1 MDFKNKLGTVDAH
14 NLNLNFKSDNTDSH
28 NIILNFEHLADGST
42 NLNFGDD
49 VTAVIDTVLDT
60 EVSFEITAVYADSG
74 ANTAVIDTVLDTEFS
89 FEVIAVFKENT
100 DVIGQIDTV
109 LDTSFSFE
117 VEAVFFE
124 NLCII
129 DAVLDTE
136 FQFEAKALFDINHLV
151 GVSLGL
157 GLRYRKAITA
167 LSGTEIPWAKP
178 ILRVSNEAL
187 FYDQGLVI
195 SNQKNIQYEQAG
207 SLNRAVRSI
216 HEQATGLSSDAYVI
230 WEEGDKRFIHQR
242 YLHEE
247 TVKLRHNRETV
258 WQEMIR
264 RRKTFTYSHEVAQV
278 FEHRFSFEWDK
289 GLEIITKSDLP
300 WDKAKAIHYRKHPV
314 LPWPKPEIPKYE
326 GTGDLNFICLC
337 HDVDSHNVV
346 LNFGADDCIPAL
358 PKRNWWYIV
367 NTLTAE
373 RLDTG
378 EKIKVIDGTYSTS
391 RSQWCWTYSI
401 TVAHT
406 EKDKLQPIDDQPVI
420 LKIVINGFEHHILLE
435 DPEETRRFA
444 SVLYTYPGRSVT
456 ALNSSKYGPT
466 RSFIQDNERTS
477 VQLVQAELD
486 RANADTVLDW
496 KLIDELGWIAP
507 IESLSYA
514 ELAPID
520 AIKQVVDAGGGFIYS
535 QKAGNTLTILPR
547 YQKGYWDAM
556 TMDDYDIL
564 LSESLVM
571 QQSIKQNDEYKA
583 DFNAITVVNSRSG
596 ESLRVQQRG
605 TSGDVPL
612 DAVTGPL
619 FNVVSGASYGKSA
632 LVKANI
638 QELHTF
644 SDIPVS
650 QEIGEMLP
658 GKTIAFNGQWWGVI
672 DGVSGSFSHEK
683 VNETITVERISRDE
697 SSI

>member
-1 MDFKNKLGTVDAH
+1 VDFKNKLGTIDAH
-14 NLNLNFKSDNTDSH
+14 NLNLNFKSENTDSH

-49 VTAVIDTVLDT
+49 VSGVIDATLDT
-60 EVSFEITAVYADSG
+60 EFSFEVTAIYADSG
-74 ANTAVIDTVLDTEFS
+74 VNTAVIDTVLDTEFS
-89 FEVIAVFKENT
+89 FEVVAVFKENT
-100 DVIGQIDTV
+100 DVIGQIDTI

-117 VEAVFFE
+117 VEAVFSE
-124 NLCII
+124 NLCTI
-129 DAVLDTE
+129 DTVLDAG
-136 FQFEAKALFDINHLV
+136 FQFEFKALFDINHLV
-151 GVSLGL
+151 GVSYGFDM
-157 GLRYRKAITA
+157 RYQKAIA
-167 LSGTEIPWAKP
+167 CLSTTEIPWAKP

-187 FYDQGLVI
+187 FYEQGLVI
-195 SNQKNIQYEQAG
+195 SNQVDIWHEQAG
-207 SLNRAVRSI
+207 SLTRAVRSL

-247 TVKLRHNRETV
+247 TIKLRHNRETV

-264 RRKTFTYSHEVAQV
+264 RRKTFTYSHEVARV

-289 GLEIITKSDLP
+289 SLEIVTKSDLP

-326 GTGDLNFICLC
+326 GTGDLNFVCLC
-337 HDVDSHNVV
+337 HDVDSHNVI

-378 EKIKVIDGTYSTS
+378 EKIKVMEGTYSTS

-406 EKDKLQPIDDQPVI
+406 EKEKLQPIDGQPVI
-420 LKIVINGFEHHILLE
+420 LKVMINGFEHHILLE

-444 SVLYTYPGRSVT
+444 SVLYTYPGRSIT
-456 ALNSSKYGPT
+456 ALNSAKYGPL

-486 RANADTVLDW
+486 RANSGTNLDW
-496 KLIDELGWIAP
+496 KLIDELGWIVP
-507 IESLSYA
+507 VESLSYA

-547 YQKGYWDAM
+547 YQKGYWDTM
-556 TMDDYDIL
+556 TVDDHDIL

-571 QQSIKQNDEYKA
+571 QQNIKQNDEYKA
-583 DFNAITVVNSRSG
+583 DFNAITVVNSRTG
-596 ESLRVQQRG
+596 ESLKVQQRG

-612 DAVTGPL
+612 ETVKGPL
-619 FNVVSGASYGKSA
+619 FNVVSGASFGKNE

-644 SDIPVS
+644 SDIPIS

-683 VNETITVERISRDE
+683 VNETITVERISRD
-697 SSI
+697 

>member
-1 MDFKNKLGTVDAH
+1 MPNYIPPNKHQVNLDFKDPATGSKNLDFSAGDQNLASLDVVVHTGITAEFNAESYSNDVLDAQINTAFH
-14 NLNLNFKSDNTDSH
+14 AELHAVSGQFSQLDVIIQNGFIAEFK
-28 NIILNFEHLADGST
+28 
-42 NLNFGDD
+42 
-49 VTAVIDTVLDT
+49 AVRIDQYGAIDTVVQTGL
-60 EVSFEITAVYADSG
+60 SAQLG
-74 ANTAVIDTVLDTEFS
+74 
-89 FEVIAVFKENT
+89 
-100 DVIGQIDTV
+100 
-109 LDTSFSFE
+109 
-117 VEAVFFE
+117 
-124 NLCII
+124 
-129 DAVLDTE
+129 
-136 FQFEAKALFDINHLV
+136 ALFDINHLV
-151 GVSLGL
+151 GVSYGFSMK
-157 GLRYRKAITA
+157 YQKAIA
-167 LSGTEIPWAKP
+167 CLSTTEIPWAKP

-187 FYDQGLVI
+187 FYEQGLVI
-195 SNQKNIQYEQAG
+195 SNHANIQYEKGG
-207 SLNRAVRSI
+207 SLTRAIRSL
-216 HEQATGLSSDAYVI
+216 HEQATGLSSDAYI
-230 WEEGDKRFIHQR
+230 HWEEADKRFIHQQ

-247 TVKLRHNRETV
+247 TIKLRHNRETV

-264 RRKTFTYSHEVAQV
+264 RRKTFTYSHEVAHV

-289 GLEIITKSDLP
+289 GIEIVTNSDLP
-300 WDKAKAIHYRKHPV
+300 WDQAKAIHYRKHPV
-314 LPWPKPEIPKYE
+314 QPWPKPIERPKRQPVI
-326 GTGDLNFICLC
+326 LNFCC
-337 HDVDSHNVV
+337 PARNNGRFNVQ
-346 LNFGADDCIPAL
+346 LNFEEDRCAKSYLPIK

-378 EKIKVIDGTYSTS
+378 EKIKVMDGTYSTS

-406 EKDKLQPIDDQPVI
+406 EKDKLQPIDGQQVI
-420 LKIVINGFEHHILLE
+420 LKLVINGFEHRVLLE

-456 ALNSSKYGPT
+456 ALNSDKYAPL

-486 RANADTVLDW
+486 RANAGTILDW
-496 KLIDELGWIAP
+496 RLIDELGWIVSV
-507 IESLSYA
+507 ESLSYA

-547 YQKGYWDAM
+547 YQKGYWDTM
-556 TMDDYDIL
+556 TVDDYDIL

-571 QQSIKQNDEYKA
+571 QQNIKKNDEYIA

-596 ESLRVQQRG
+596 ESLKVQQRG
-605 TSGDVPL
+605 TSGDIPL
-612 DAVTGPL
+612 EAVTGPL
-619 FNVVSGASYGKSA
+619 FNVVSGASYGKNE

-644 SDIPVS
+644 ADIPVS
-650 QEIGEMLP
+650 FDIGEMLP

-672 DGVSGSFSHEK
+672 DSVSGSFSHEK
-683 VNETITVERISRDE
+683 VNETITVERISRE
-697 SSI
+697 

>member
-28 NIILNFEHLADGST
+28 NIILNFEHLADGT
-42 NLNFGDD
+42 PNLNFGDD
-49 VTAVIDTVLDT
+49 VSGVIDTVLNT
-60 EVSFEITAVYADSG
+60 GFSFEVTAVYTDSG
-74 ANTAVIDTVLDTEFS
+74 ANNAVIDTVLDTEFS
-89 FEVIAVFKENT
+89 FEVVVVFNENT

-117 VEAVFFE
+117 IEVVFGE
-124 NLCII
+124 NLCTI
-129 DAVLDTE
+129 DTVLDTE
-136 FQFEAKALFDINHLV
+136 FQFEVIALFDINHLV
-151 GVSLGL
+151 GVSYGFDM
-157 GLRYRKAITA
+157 RYQKAIAA
-167 LSGTEIPWAKP
+167 LSTTEIPWAKP

-187 FYDQGLVI
+187 FYEQGLVI
-195 SNQKNIQYEQAG
+195 SNQVDIWHEQAG
-207 SLNRAVRSI
+207 SLNRAIRSL
-216 HEQATGLSSDAYVI
+216 HEQATGLGSDAYIV
-230 WEEGDKRFIHQR
+230 WEEGDKRFIHQH

-247 TVKLRHNRETV
+247 SIKLRHNRETV

-264 RRKTFTYSHEVAQV
+264 RRKTFTYSHDVAQV

-314 LPWPKPEIPKYE
+314 QPWPKPELPKYE

-367 NTLTAE
+367 NTLIAE

-378 EKIKVIDGTYSTS
+378 EKIKVMDGTYSTS

-406 EKDKLQPIDDQPVI
+406 EKDKLQPIDGHPVI
-420 LKIVINGFEHHILLE
+420 LKLVINGFEHHILLE

-456 ALNSSKYGPT
+456 ALNSDKYSPS

-477 VQLVQAELD
+477 VQLVQAEID
-486 RANADTVLDW
+486 RANSGTSLDW
-496 KLIDELGWIAP
+496 KLIDELGWIVP
-507 IESLSYA
+507 VESLSYA
-514 ELAPID
+514 ELAPMD

-535 QKAGNTLTILPR
+535 QKAGNTLSILPR
-547 YQKGYWDAM
+547 YQKGYWDTM
-556 TMDDYDIL
+556 TVDDYDIL

-571 QQSIKQNDEYKA
+571 QQNIKKNDEYIA

-596 ESLRVQQRG
+596 ESLKVQQRG

-612 DAVTGPL
+612 ETVTGPL
-619 FNVVSGASYGKSA
+619 FNVVSGASYGKNA

-672 DGVSGSFSHEK
+672 DSVSGSFSHEK
-683 VNETITVERISRDE
+683 VNETITVERISRE
-697 SSI
+697 

>member
-1 MDFKNKLGTVDAH
+1 M
-14 NLNLNFKSDNTDSH
+14 NFKPDNTDSH

-49 VTAVIDTVLDT
+49 VTAVIDTALDA
-60 EVSFEITAVYADSG
+60 EFSFEITAVYADSG
-74 ANTAVIDTVLDTEFS
+74 ANTAVIDTVLDTKFS
-89 FEVIAVFKENT
+89 VDVIAVFSENT

-136 FQFEAKALFDINHLV
+136 FQFEVKALFDINHLV
-151 GVSLGL
+151 GVSCGFDM
-157 GLRYRKAITA
+157 RYQKAITA
-167 LSGTEIPWAKP
+167 LSSIEIPWAKP

-195 SNQKNIQYEQAG
+195 SNQENIHYEQAG
-207 SLNRAVRSI
+207 SLTRAIRSL
-216 HEQATGLSSDAYVI
+216 HEQATGLGSDAYIV
-230 WEEGDKRFIHQR
+230 WEEGGKRFIHQR
-242 YLHEE
+242 YLHDE
-247 TVKLRHNRETV
+247 TIKLRHNRETV

-264 RRKTFTYSHEVAQV
+264 RRKTFTYSYEVAQV

-289 GLEIITKSDLP
+289 SLEIVTRSDLP
-300 WDKAKAIHYRKHPV
+300 WDKAKAIHYRKHSV
-314 LPWPKPEIPKYE
+314 QPWPKPETSKYE
-326 GTGDLNFICLC
+326 GTGDLNFIYLC

-358 PKRNWWYIV
+358 PNRNWWYIV

-378 EKIKVIDGTYSTS
+378 EKIKVMDGTYSTS

-406 EKDKLQPIDDQPVI
+406 EKEKLQPINDQPVI
-420 LKIVINGFEHHILLE
+420 LKLIINGFEHHILLE

-456 ALNSSKYGPT
+456 ALNSDKYGPT

-477 VQLVQAELD
+477 VQLVQAEID
-486 RANADTVLDW
+486 RANSGTNLDW
-496 KLIDELGWIAP
+496 KLIDELGWIVP
-507 IESLSYA
+507 VESLSYA

-535 QKAGNTLTILPR
+535 QKVGNTLTILPR

-556 TMDDYDIL
+556 TVDDYDIL

-571 QQSIKQNDEYKA
+571 QQNIKQNDEYIA

-596 ESLRVQQRG
+596 ESLKVQQRG

-612 DAVTGPL
+612 ETVTGPL
-619 FNVVSGASYGKSA
+619 FNVVSGASYGKNE

-650 QEIGEMLP
+650 SEIGEMLP

-683 VNETITVERISRDE
+683 VNETITVERISRE
-697 SSI
+697 

>member
-1 MDFKNKLGTVDAH
+1 VDFKNKLGTVDAH
-14 NLNLNFKSDNTDSH
+14 NLNLNFKPDNTDSH
-28 NIILNFEHLADGST
+28 NIILNFEHLTDGST

-49 VTAVIDTVLDT
+49 VSAVIDTVLDADF
-60 EVSFEITAVYADSG
+60 SFEITAIYADSG
-74 ANTAVIDTVLDTEFS
+74 VNTAVIDTVLDTEFS
-89 FEVIAVFKENT
+89 FDVVAAFKENT

-117 VEAVFFE
+117 IVAEFAE
-124 NLCII
+124 NLCTI
-129 DAVLDTE
+129 DTVLDTA
-136 FQFEAKALFDINHLV
+136 FQFEVKALFDINHLA

-157 GLRYRKAITA
+157 GLQYQRAITA
-167 LSGTEIPWAKP
+167 LSSIEIPWAKP

-187 FYDQGLVI
+187 FYDQGLLI
-195 SNQKNIQYEQAG
+195 SNQADIRYEQAG
-207 SLNRAVRSI
+207 SLTRAIRSL
-216 HEQATGLSSDAYVI
+216 HEQATGLSSDADVI
-230 WEEGDKRFIHQR
+230 WEEANKRFIHQR
-242 YLHEE
+242 YLHDE
-247 TVKLRHNRETV
+247 TIRLRHNRETV

-289 GLEIITKSDLP
+289 SLEIITKSDLP
-300 WDKAKAIHYRKHPV
+300 WDQAKAIHYRKHPV

-326 GTGDLNFICLC
+326 GSTDLNFICLC
-337 HDVDSHNVV
+337 HENDSHNVV

-367 NTLTAE
+367 NELSAE

-378 EKIKVIDGTYSTS
+378 EKIQVMDGTYSTS

-406 EKDKLQPIDDQPVI
+406 EKDKLQPIDGQPLI
-420 LKIVINGFEHHILLE
+420 LKVIINGFEHHILLE

-456 ALNSSKYGPT
+456 ALNSDKYAPS

-486 RANADTVLDW
+486 RAQSNTALDW
-496 KLIDELGWIAP
+496 KLIDDLGWIVP

-520 AIKQVVDAGGGFIYS
+520 AIKQVVDSGGGFIYS

-547 YQKGYWDAM
+547 YQKGYWDSM
-556 TMDDYDIL
+556 MVDDYDIL
-564 LSESLVM
+564 LSESMVM
-571 QQSIKQNDEYKA
+571 QQNIKQNGEYVA
-583 DFNAITVVNSRSG
+583 DFNSITVVNSRSG
-596 ESLRVQQRG
+596 ESLKVQQRG

-612 DAVTGPL
+612 ESVTGPL
-619 FNVVSGASYGKSA
+619 FNVVSGASYGKNA

-672 DGVSGSFSHEK
+672 DSVSGSFSHEK
-683 VNETITVERISRDE
+683 VNETITVERVSRE
-697 SSI
+697 

>member
-1 MDFKNKLGTVDAH
+1 MPNYIPPNRHQV
-14 NLNLNFKSDNTDSH
+14 NLNFKDSVAISTD
-28 NIILNFEHLADGST
+28 
-42 NLNFGDD
+42 LNFGGDGQNLASLD
-49 VTAVIDTVLDT
+49 VVINTRIIVELNAVSDSNDVLDVQINTGFNAEFNAVTGQFAQLDVQLQTSFIAEISAVRIDQYCAVDAVIQTGFNVL
-60 EVSFEITAVYADSG
+60 
-74 ANTAVIDTVLDTEFS
+74 
-89 FEVIAVFKENT
+89 
-100 DVIGQIDTV
+100 
-109 LDTSFSFE
+109 
-117 VEAVFFE
+117 
-124 NLCII
+124 
-129 DAVLDTE
+129 
-136 FQFEAKALFDINHLV
+136 FQALFDINHLV
-151 GVSLGL
+151 GVSYGFDM
-157 GLRYRKAITA
+157 RYQKAIA
-167 LSGTEIPWAKP
+167 CLSTTEIPWAKP
-178 ILRVSNEAL
+178 ILRVSKEAL
-187 FYDQGLVI
+187 FYDLGLVI
-195 SNQKNIQYEQAG
+195 SNQANIQYEQAE
-207 SLNRAVRSI
+207 SLNRAVRSL
-216 HEQATGLSSDAYVI
+216 HEQATGLSSDAYMH
-230 WEEGDKRFIHQR
+230 WDEGIKRFIHQR

-247 TVKLRHNRETV
+247 TIKLRHNRETV

-264 RRKTFTYSHEVAQV
+264 RRKTLNYSHEVAQV

-289 GLEIITKSDLP
+289 GLEIVTKSNLP

-314 LPWPKPEIPKYE
+314 KPWPKPVDKPKRQPVI
-326 GTGDLNFICLC
+326 LNFCC
-337 HDVDSHNVV
+337 PKNQSSRFNVE
-346 LNFGADDCIPAL
+346 LNFEEDKCAKSYLPTR

-378 EKIKVIDGTYSTS
+378 EKIKVMDGTYSTS

-406 EKDKLQPIDDQPVI
+406 EKDKLQPINGQPVI
-420 LKIVINGFEHHILLE
+420 LKVMINGFEHHILLE

-456 ALNSSKYGPT
+456 ALNSDKYGPS

-486 RANADTVLDW
+486 RANSGTVLNW
-496 KLIDELGWIAP
+496 KLIDELGWIVP
-507 IESLSYA
+507 TESLSYA

-520 AIKQVVDAGGGFIYS
+520 AIKQVADAGGGFIYS

-556 TMDDYDIL
+556 TVDDYDIL

-571 QQSIKQNDEYKA
+571 QQNIKQNDEYIA

-596 ESLRVQQRG
+596 ESLKVQQRG
-605 TSGDVPL
+605 TSGDIPL
-612 DAVTGPL
+612 EAVTGPL
-619 FNVVSGASYGKSA
+619 FNVVSGASYGKNE

-644 SDIPVS
+644 ADIPVS
-650 QEIGEMLP
+650 FDIGEMLP

-672 DGVSGSFSHEK
+672 DSVSGSFSHEK
-683 VNETITVERISRDE
+683 VNETITVERISRE
-697 SSI
+697 

>member
-1 MDFKNKLGTVDAH
+1 MSNYIPPNRHQV
-14 NLNLNFKSDNTDSH
+14 NLNFKDRTT
-28 NIILNFEHLADGST
+28 GST
-42 NLNFGDD
+42 NLDFDADD
-49 VTAVIDTVLDT
+49 QNLAALNVILDTGITAELNAESYSNDVLDARINTGFNAEFRAVTGQFAQLDVQLRTGFIAELSAVRIDQYCAVDAVIQTRFHAQL
-60 EVSFEITAVYADSG
+60 
-74 ANTAVIDTVLDTEFS
+74 
-89 FEVIAVFKENT
+89 
-100 DVIGQIDTV
+100 Q
-109 LDTSFSFE
+109 
-117 VEAVFFE
+117 
-124 NLCII
+124 
-129 DAVLDTE
+129 
-136 FQFEAKALFDINHLV
+136 ALFDINHLV
-151 GVSLGL
+151 GVSYGFDM
-157 GLRYRKAITA
+157 RYQKAIAA
-167 LSGTEIPWAKP
+167 LSTTEIPWAKP
-178 ILRVSNEAL
+178 ILRVSNETL

-195 SNQKNIQYEQAG
+195 SSQANIQYEQAG
-207 SLNRAVRSI
+207 SLTRAIRSL

-247 TVKLRHNRETV
+247 TIKLRHNREAV

-289 GLEIITKSDLP
+289 GLEIVTKSDLP
-300 WDKAKAIHYRKHPV
+300 WDKANAIHYRKHPV
-314 LPWPKPEIPKYE
+314 KPWPKPVDKPKRQPVI
-326 GTGDLNFICLC
+326 LNFCC
-337 HDVDSHNVV
+337 PKNQSSRFNVE
-346 LNFGADDCIPAL
+346 LNFEEDKCAKSYFPSK

-378 EKIKVIDGTYSTS
+378 EKIKVMDGTYSTS

-406 EKDKLQPIDDQPVI
+406 EKDKLQPINGQPVI
-420 LKIVINGFEHHILLE
+420 LKVMINGFEHHVLLE

-456 ALNSSKYGPT
+456 ALNSDKYGPS

-477 VQLVQAELD
+477 VQLVQAEID
-486 RANADTVLDW
+486 RAQSNTTLDW
-496 KLIDELGWIAP
+496 KLIDELGWIVP
-507 IESLSYA
+507 IESLSYV

-535 QKAGNTLTILPR
+535 QKAGNTLSILPR

-556 TMDDYDIL
+556 TVDDYDIL
-564 LSESLVM
+564 LPESLVM
-571 QQSIKQNDEYKA
+571 QQNIKQNDEYVA

-596 ESLRVQQRG
+596 ESLKVQQRG

-612 DAVTGPL
+612 ETVTGPL
-619 FNVVSGASYGKSA
+619 FNVVSGASYGKNE
-632 LVKANI
+632 LVRANI

-658 GKTIAFNGQWWGVI
+658 GKSIAFNGQWWGVI
-672 DGVSGSFSHEK
+672 EGVSGNFSHEK
-683 VNETITVERISRDE
+683 VNETITVERISRD
-697 SSI
+697 

>member
-1 MDFKNKLGTVDAH
+1 MDSKNKLGTVDAH
-14 NLNLNFKSDNTDSH
+14 NLNLNFKPENTDSH

-42 NLNFGDD
+42 NLNFGAD
-49 VTAVIDTVLDT
+49 VSADIDTVLETDF
-60 EVSFEITAVYADSG
+60 SFEVTAIYADSG
-74 ANTAVIDTVLDTEFS
+74 VNTTVIDTVLDTEFN
-89 FEVIAVFKENT
+89 FEVVAVFKDNI
-100 DVIGQIDTV
+100 DVVGQIDAV

-117 VEAVFFE
+117 IVAEFAE
-124 NLCII
+124 KLCTI
-129 DAVLDTE
+129 DTVLDTE
-136 FQFEAKALFDINHLV
+136 FQFEVIALFDINHLV

-157 GLRYRKAITA
+157 GLQYQKAIA
-167 LSGTEIPWAKP
+167 SLSTTEIPWAKP

-187 FYDQGLVI
+187 FYEQGLVI

-230 WEEGDKRFIHQR
+230 WEEGDKRFIHQL
-242 YLHEE
+242 YTHQE

-289 GLEIITKSDLP
+289 SLEIVTKSDLP

-314 LPWPKPEIPKYE
+314 QPWPKPELPKYE
-326 GTGDLNFICLC
+326 GSTDLNFICLC

-406 EKDKLQPIDDQPVI
+406 EKGKLQPINGRPVI
-420 LKIVINGFEHHILLE
+420 LKVMINGFEHHILLE

-456 ALNSSKYGPT
+456 ALNSDKYGPT

-486 RANADTVLDW
+486 RANAGTVLDW
-496 KLIDELGWIAP
+496 KLIDELGWIVP
-507 IESLSYA
+507 VESLSYA
-514 ELAPID
+514 ELSPID

-547 YQKGYWDAM
+547 YQKGYWDTM
-556 TMDDYDIL
+556 TVDDYDIL

-571 QQSIKQNDEYKA
+571 QQNIKKNDEYIA

-596 ESLRVQQRG
+596 ESLKVQQRG

-612 DAVTGPL
+612 ESVTGPL
-619 FNVVSGASYGKSA
+619 FNVVSGASYGKNA

-683 VNETITVERISRDE
+683 VNETITVERISRE
-697 SSI
+697 

>member
-14 NLNLNFKSDNTDSH
+14 NLNLNFKPDNTDSH

-49 VTAVIDTVLDT
+49 VSAAINTVLNT
-60 EVSFEITAVYADSG
+60 EFSFEVTAVYADSG

-89 FEVIAVFKENT
+89 FDVAAVFIENT
-100 DVIGQIDTV
+100 DVTGQIDTV
-109 LDTSFSFE
+109 LDTNFSFE
-117 VEAVFFE
+117 IEAVFNE
-124 NLCII
+124 NLCTI
-129 DAVLDTE
+129 DMVLDTE
-136 FQFEAKALFDINHLV
+136 FQFEVKALFDINHLV
-151 GVSLGL
+151 GVSYGFDM
-157 GLRYRKAITA
+157 RYQKAIA
-167 LSGTEIPWAKP
+167 CLSTTEIPWAKP

-195 SNQKNIQYEQAG
+195 SKQVDVWHEQG
-207 SLNRAVRSI
+207 ESLNRAIRSL
-216 HEQATGLSSDAYVI
+216 HEQATGLSSDAYII
-230 WEEGDKRFIHQR
+230 WEEGDKRFIHQH

-247 TVKLRHNRETV
+247 SIKLRHNRETV

-264 RRKTFTYSHEVAQV
+264 RRKTLTYSHEVGQV
-278 FEHRFSFEWDK
+278 FEKRFSFEWDK
-289 GLEIITKSDLP
+289 SLEIITKSDLP

-314 LPWPKPEIPKYE
+314 QPWPKPETPKYE

-337 HDVDSHNVV
+337 HDVDSHDVI

-358 PKRNWWYIV
+358 PNRNWWYIV

-378 EKIKVIDGTYSTS
+378 EKIKVMDGSYSTS

-420 LKIVINGFEHHILLE
+420 LKVMINGFEHHILLE
-435 DPEETRRFA
+435 DPEETRRFT
-444 SVLYTYPGRSVT
+444 SILYTYPGRSIT
-456 ALNSSKYGPT
+456 ALNSDKYGPT

-477 VQLVQAELD
+477 VQLVQAEID
-486 RANADTVLDW
+486 RANSGTNLDW
-496 KLIDELGWIAP
+496 RLIDELGWIVP
-507 IESLSYA
+507 VESLSYA

-556 TMDDYDIL
+556 SVDDYDIL

-571 QQSIKQNDEYKA
+571 QQNIKQNDEYIA
-583 DFNAITVVNSRSG
+583 DFNAITIVNSRSG
-596 ESLRVQQRG
+596 ESLKVQQRG

-612 DAVTGPL
+612 ETVTGPL
-619 FNVVSGASYGKSA
+619 FNVVSGASYGKNE

-658 GKTIAFNGQWWGVI
+658 GKSIAFNGQWWGVI

-683 VNETITVERISRDE
+683 VNETITVERISRE
-697 SSI
+697 

>member
-1 MDFKNKLGTVDAH
+1 MPNYIPPNKHQVNLDFKDPATGSKNLDFSADDQNLASLDVVVHTGITAEFNAESYSNDVLDAQINTAFH
-14 NLNLNFKSDNTDSH
+14 AEFHAVSGQFSQIDIIVQNVFIAEFK
-28 NIILNFEHLADGST
+28 
-42 NLNFGDD
+42 
-49 VTAVIDTVLDT
+49 AVRIDQYGAIDTVVQTGL
-60 EVSFEITAVYADSG
+60 SAQLG
-74 ANTAVIDTVLDTEFS
+74 
-89 FEVIAVFKENT
+89 
-100 DVIGQIDTV
+100 
-109 LDTSFSFE
+109 
-117 VEAVFFE
+117 
-124 NLCII
+124 
-129 DAVLDTE
+129 
-136 FQFEAKALFDINHLV
+136 ALFDINHLV
-151 GVSLGL
+151 GVSYGFNMK
-157 GLRYRKAITA
+157 YQKAIA
-167 LSGTEIPWAKP
+167 CLSTTEIPWAKP
-178 ILRVSNEAL
+178 ILRVSNETL
-187 FYDQGLVI
+187 FYEQGLVI
-195 SNQKNIQYEQAG
+195 SNQKNIRYEQAG
-207 SLNRAVRSI
+207 SLTRAIRSL
-216 HEQATGLSSDAYVI
+216 HEQATGLSSDAYVH
-230 WEEGDKRFIHQR
+230 WEEGAKRFIHQR

-247 TVKLRHNRETV
+247 TIKLCHNRETV

-264 RRKTFTYSHEVAQV
+264 RRKTLTYSHEVAQV
-278 FEHRFSFEWDK
+278 FKHRFSFEWDK
-289 GLEIITKSDLP
+289 GLEIVTKSDLP
-300 WDKAKAIHYRKHPV
+300 WDKANAIHYRKHPV
-314 LPWPKPEIPKYE
+314 KPWPKPIERPKRQPVI
-326 GTGDLNFICLC
+326 LNFCC
-337 HDVDSHNVV
+337 PARNNGRFDVQ
-346 LNFGADDCIPAL
+346 LNFEKDQCSNLPVK

-367 NTLTAE
+367 NVLTAE

-378 EKIKVIDGTYSTS
+378 EKIKVMDGTYSTS

-406 EKDKLQPIDDQPVI
+406 EKDKLQPINGQPVI
-420 LKIVINGFEHHILLE
+420 LKVMINGFEHHVLLE

-456 ALNSSKYGPT
+456 ALNSDKYGPT

-486 RANADTVLDW
+486 RANSGTSLDW
-496 KLIDELGWIAP
+496 KLIDELGWIVP
-507 IESLSYA
+507 TESLSYA

-547 YQKGYWDAM
+547 YQKGYWDVM
-556 TMDDYDIL
+556 MVDDYDIL

-571 QQSIKQNDEYKA
+571 QQNIKKNDEYIA

-596 ESLRVQQRG
+596 ESLKVQQRG
-605 TSGDVPL
+605 TSGDMPL
-612 DAVTGPL
+612 ETVTGPL
-619 FNVVSGASYGKSA
+619 FNVVSGASYGKNE

-650 QEIGEMLP
+650 QEVGEMLP

-697 SSI
+697 SLI

>member
-14 NLNLNFKSDNTDSH
+14 NLNLNFKPDNSDSH

-49 VTAVIDTVLDT
+49 VTAVIDTLLDA
-60 EVSFEITAVYADSG
+60 EFSFEVTAIYADSG
-74 ANTAVIDTVLDTEFS
+74 VNTAVIDTILDTEFS
-89 FEVIAVFKENT
+89 FEVVAVFKDNI
-100 DVIGQIDTV
+100 DVVGQIDTV

-117 VEAVFFE
+117 VEAVFSE
-124 NLCII
+124 NLCTI
-129 DAVLDTE
+129 DMVLDTE
-136 FQFEAKALFDINHLV
+136 VQFEVKALFDINHIV
-151 GVSLGL
+151 GVSYGFDM
-157 GLRYRKAITA
+157 RYQKAITA
-167 LSGTEIPWAKP
+167 LSATEIPWAKP

-187 FYDQGLVI
+187 FYEQGLVI
-195 SNQKNIQYEQAG
+195 SNQVDFWHEQAG
-207 SLNRAVRSI
+207 SLTRAIRSF

-264 RRKTFTYSHEVAQV
+264 RRKTFTYSHEVAQA

-314 LPWPKPEIPKYE
+314 LPWPKPEPQPYQ
-326 GTGDLNFICLC
+326 GSTDLNFICLC
-337 HDVDSHNVV
+337 HENDSHNVV

-358 PKRNWWYIV
+358 PNRNWWYIV

-406 EKDKLQPIDDQPVI
+406 EKDKLQPINDQPVI
-420 LKIVINGFEHHILLE
+420 LKVIINGFEHHILLE

-456 ALNSSKYGPT
+456 ALNSDKYSPS

-486 RANADTVLDW
+486 RANAGTVLDW
-496 KLIDELGWIAP
+496 KLIDELGWIVP
-507 IESLSYA
+507 TESLSYA

-547 YQKGYWDAM
+547 YQKGYWDTM
-556 TMDDYDIL
+556 TVDDYDIL

-571 QQSIKQNDEYKA
+571 QQNIKKNDEYIA

-596 ESLRVQQRG
+596 ESLKVQQRG

-612 DAVTGPL
+612 ESVTGPL
-619 FNVVSGASYGKSA
+619 FNVVSGASYGKNA

-672 DGVSGSFSHEK
+672 DSVSGSFSHEK
-683 VNETITVERISRDE
+683 VNETITVERISRE
-697 SSI
+697 

>member
-14 NLNLNFKSDNTDSH
+14 NLNLNFKPENSDSH
-28 NIILNFEHLADGST
+28 NIVLNFEHLADGST

-49 VTAVIDTVLDT
+49 VSSVIDTTLDT
-60 EVSFEITAVYADSG
+60 EFSFEIAAVYAESG
-74 ANTAVIDTVLDTEFS
+74 ANTAVIDTVLDTEFG
-89 FEVIAVFKENT
+89 FEVVAVFKDNIN
-100 DVIGQIDTV
+100 VVGQIDTV

-117 VEAVFFE
+117 IKAVFNE

-129 DAVLDTE
+129 DTVLDTE
-136 FQFEAKALFDINHLV
+136 FQFEVKALFDINHLP

-167 LSGTEIPWAKP
+167 LSSIEIPWAKP
-178 ILRVSNEAL
+178 VLRVLNEAL

-195 SNQKNIQYEQAG
+195 STQTNIQYEQAG
-207 SLNRAVRSI
+207 SLTRAIRSL
-216 HEQATGLSSDAYVI
+216 HEQATGLSSDAYVT
-230 WEEGDKRFIHQR
+230 WEEGDKRFIHQP
-242 YLHEE
+242 YVHQE
-247 TVKLRHNRETV
+247 TIKLRHNRETV

-289 GLEIITKSDLP
+289 SLEIVTKSDLP
-300 WDKAKAIHYRKHPV
+300 WDQAKAIHYRKHPV
-314 LPWPKPEIPKYE
+314 QPWPKPEIPKYE
-326 GTGDLNFICLC
+326 GTGDLNFVCLC
-337 HDVDSHNVV
+337 HDVDSHNIV

-378 EKIKVIDGTYSTS
+378 EKIKVMEGTYSTS

-406 EKDKLQPIDDQPVI
+406 EKDKLQPIDGQPVI
-420 LKIVINGFEHHILLE
+420 LKVTISGFEHHILLE

-456 ALNSSKYGPT
+456 ALNSDKYGPS
-466 RSFIQDNERTS
+466 RSLIQDNERTS
-477 VQLVQAELD
+477 VQLVQAEID
-486 RANADTVLDW
+486 RANSGTNLDW
-496 KLIDELGWIAP
+496 RLIDELGWIVP
-507 IESLSYA
+507 TESLSYA

-556 TMDDYDIL
+556 TVDDYDIL

-571 QQSIKQNDEYKA
+571 QQNIKQNDEYIA
-583 DFNAITVVNSRSG
+583 DFNAITIVNSRSG
-596 ESLRVQQRG
+596 ESLKVQQRG

-612 DAVTGPL
+612 ETVTGPL
-619 FNVVSGASYGKSA
+619 FNVLSGASYGKNE

-650 QEIGEMLP
+650 QETGEMLP

-683 VNETITVERISRDE
+683 VTETITVERISRD
-697 SSI
+697 

>member
-14 NLNLNFKSDNTDSH
+14 NLNLNFKPDNTDSH
-28 NIILNFEHLADGST
+28 HIILNFEHPADGTT

-49 VTAVIDTVLDT
+49 VTAVIDTVLDA
-60 EVSFEITAVYADSG
+60 EFSFEVTAVYADSS
-74 ANTAVIDTVLDTEFS
+74 ANTAVIDTVLDTRFS
-89 FEVIAVFKENT
+89 FKVIAVFKENT

-109 LDTSFSFE
+109 LNTSFSFE
-117 VEAVFFE
+117 IETLFVE
-124 NLCII
+124 NLCTI
-129 DAVLDTE
+129 DTVLDTE
-136 FQFEAKALFDINHLV
+136 FQFEVKALFDINHLV
-151 GVSLGL
+151 GVSYGFDM
-157 GLRYRKAITA
+157 RYQKAIA
-167 LSGTEIPWAKP
+167 CLSTTEIPWAKP
-178 ILRVSNEAL
+178 ILRVSKEAL
-187 FYDQGLVI
+187 FYDLGLVI
-195 SNQKNIQYEQAG
+195 SNQANIQYEQAG
-207 SLNRAVRSI
+207 SLTRAIRSL
-216 HEQATGLSSDAYVI
+216 HEQATGLSSDAHVH
-230 WEEGDKRFIHQR
+230 WEDGIKRFIHQR

-247 TVKLRHNRETV
+247 TIKLRHNRETV

-289 GLEIITKSDLP
+289 GLEIVTKSDLP
-300 WDKAKAIHYRKHPV
+300 WDKANAIHYRKHPV
-314 LPWPKPEIPKYE
+314 KPWPKPIERPKRQPVI
-326 GTGDLNFICLC
+326 LNFCCLARNNGRF
-337 HDVDSHNVV
+337 DVQ
-346 LNFGADDCIPAL
+346 LNFEKDQCSNLPVK

-367 NTLTAE
+367 NVLTAE

-378 EKIKVIDGTYSTS
+378 EKIKVMDGTYSTS

-406 EKDKLQPIDDQPVI
+406 EKDKLQPIDGQPVI
-420 LKIVINGFEHHILLE
+420 LKVMINGFEHHILLE
-435 DPEETRRFA
+435 DPEETRRFS

-456 ALNSSKYGPT
+456 ALNSDKYGPT

-486 RANADTVLDW
+486 RANAGTILDW
-496 KLIDELGWIAP
+496 KLIDELGWIVP
-507 IESLSYA
+507 VESLSYA
-514 ELAPID
+514 ELAPIN
-520 AIKQVVDAGGGFIYS
+520 AIKQVIDAGGGFIYS

-547 YQKGYWDAM
+547 YQKGYWDTM
-556 TMDDYDIL
+556 TVDDYDIL

-571 QQSIKQNDEYKA
+571 QQNIKQNDEYIA

-596 ESLRVQQRG
+596 ESLKVQQRG
-605 TSGDVPL
+605 TSGDIPL
-612 DAVTGPL
+612 EAVTGPL
-619 FNVVSGASYGKSA
+619 FNVVSGASYGKNA

-672 DGVSGSFSHEK
+672 DSVSGSFSHEK
-683 VNETITVERISRDE
+683 VNETITVERISRE
-697 SSI
+697 

>member
-1 MDFKNKLGTVDAH
+1 MSNYIPP
-14 NLNLNFKSDNTDSH
+14 DSH
-28 NIILNFEHLADGST
+28 QVNLSFKDLVTGST
-42 NLNFGDD
+42 DLNFGSDGQNLASLD
-49 VTAVIDTVLDT
+49 VVVNTRIIAELNAVSYSNDVLDAQINT
-60 EVSFEITAVYADSG
+60 GFHAEFNAVTGQLAQ
-74 ANTAVIDTVLDTEFS
+74 LD
-89 FEVIAVFKENT
+89 V
-100 DVIGQIDTV
+100 Q
-109 LDTSFSFE
+109 LQTSFIAE
-117 VEAVFFE
+117 LAAVRIDQY
-124 NLCII
+124 CAV
-129 DAVLDTE
+129 DAVVQTG
-136 FQFEAKALFDINHLV
+136 FNAQFEALFDINHQV
-151 GVSLGL
+151 GVSYGFNM
-157 GLRYRKAITA
+157 RYQKAIA
-167 LSGTEIPWAKP
+167 CLSTTEIPWAKP
-178 ILRVSNEAL
+178 VLRVSNEAL
-187 FYDQGLVI
+187 FYEQGLVI
-195 SNQKNIQYEQAG
+195 SNQADIQYEQAE
-207 SLNRAVRSI
+207 SLTRAIKSL
-216 HEQATGLSSDAYVI
+216 HEQATGLSSDVYVI
-230 WEEGDKRFIHQR
+230 WEKGDKRFIHQR
-242 YLHEE
+242 YLHQE
-247 TVKLRHNRETV
+247 TIKLRHNREMV
-258 WQEMIR
+258 WEEMIR

-289 GLEIITKSDLP
+289 SLEIVTKSDLP

-314 LPWPKPEIPKYE
+314 LPWPKPEPQPYQG
-326 GTGDLNFICLC
+326 GTDLNFICLC
-337 HDVDSHNVV
+337 HDVDSHDVV

-358 PKRNWWYIV
+358 PNRNWWYIV

-378 EKIKVIDGTYSTS
+378 EKIKVMDGTYSTS

-406 EKDKLQPIDDQPVI
+406 EKDKLQPINGQPVV
-420 LKIVINGFEHHILLE
+420 LKVTINGFEHHILLE

-444 SVLYTYPGRSVT
+444 SVLYIYPGRSVT
-456 ALNSSKYGPT
+456 ALNSDKYGPT

-477 VQLVQAELD
+477 VQLVQAEID
-486 RANADTVLDW
+486 RANSSTHLDW
-496 KLIDELGWIAP
+496 KLIDELGWIVP
-507 IESLSYA
+507 VESLSYA

-520 AIKQVVDAGGGFIYS
+520 AIKQVVDAGGGFVYS

-547 YQKGYWDAM
+547 YQKGYWDTM
-556 TMDDYDIL
+556 TVDDHDIL

-571 QQSIKQNDEYKA
+571 QQNIKQNDEYIA

-596 ESLRVQQRG
+596 ESLKVQQRG

-612 DAVTGPL
+612 ETVTGPL
-619 FNVVSGASYGKSA
+619 FNVVSGASYGKNE

-672 DGVSGSFSHEK
+672 DSVSGSFSHEK

>member
-14 NLNLNFKSDNTDSH
+14 NLNLNFKPDNTDSH

-49 VTAVIDTVLDT
+49 VAAVVDTVLDA
-60 EVSFEITAVYADSG
+60 EFSFEVTAVYADSG

-89 FEVIAVFKENT
+89 FEVVAVFKENT
-100 DVIGQIDTV
+100 DVFGQIDTV

-117 VEAVFFE
+117 VEAVFSE
-124 NLCII
+124 ILCTI
-129 DAVLDTE
+129 DTVLDTE
-136 FQFEAKALFDINHLV
+136 FQFEVKAIFDINHLV
-151 GVSLGL
+151 GVSYGFDM
-157 GLRYRKAITA
+157 RYQKAIAA
-167 LSGTEIPWAKP
+167 LSTIEVPWAKP

-195 SNQKNIQYEQAG
+195 SNQENIQYEQAG
-207 SLNRAVRSI
+207 SLTRAIRSL
-216 HEQATGLSSDAYVI
+216 HEQATGLSLDAYVI
-230 WEEGDKRFIHQR
+230 WEEGGKRFIHQR

-247 TVKLRHNRETV
+247 TIKLRHNRETV

-289 GLEIITKSDLP
+289 SLEIVTKSDLP

-314 LPWPKPEIPKYE
+314 QPWPKPELPKYE

-337 HDVDSHNVV
+337 HNVDSQNVV

-358 PKRNWWYIV
+358 PKSNWWYIV

-378 EKIKVIDGTYSTS
+378 EKIKVMDGTYSTS

-406 EKDKLQPIDDQPVI
+406 EKDKLQPINGQPVI
-420 LKIVINGFEHHILLE
+420 LKVTINGFEHHVLLE

-444 SVLYTYPGRSVT
+444 SVLYTYPGRSIT
-456 ALNSSKYGPT
+456 ALNSDKYGPT

-486 RANADTVLDW
+486 RTNSGTNLDW
-496 KLIDELGWIAP
+496 KLIDELGWIVP

-535 QKAGNTLTILPR
+535 QKVGNTLTVLPR

-556 TMDDYDIL
+556 TVADYDIL

-571 QQSIKQNDEYKA
+571 QQNIKQNDEYTA

-596 ESLRVQQRG
+596 ESLKVQQRG

-612 DAVTGPL
+612 ETVTGPL
-619 FNVVSGASYGKSA
+619 FNVVSGASYGKNE
-632 LVKANI
+632 LVKANV
-638 QELHTF
+638 QEVHTF

-658 GKTIAFNGQWWGVI
+658 GKSIAFNGQWWGVI
-672 DGVSGSFSHEK
+672 DSVSGSFSHSK
-683 VNETITVERISRDE
+683 VNETITVERISRD
-697 SSI
+697 

>member
-14 NLNLNFKSDNTDSH
+14 NLNLNFKPDNTDSH

-49 VTAVIDTVLDT
+49 VSAAINTVLNTEFSFEVTAVSA
-60 EVSFEITAVYADSG
+60 ESG

-89 FEVIAVFKENT
+89 FDVAALFSENT

-117 VEAVFFE
+117 VEAVFSE
-124 NLCII
+124 NLCTI
-129 DAVLDTE
+129 DTILDTE
-136 FQFEAKALFDINHLV
+136 FQFEVKALFDINHLV
-151 GVSLGL
+151 GVSYGFDM
-157 GLRYRKAITA
+157 RYQKAIA
-167 LSGTEIPWAKP
+167 CLSTTEILWAKP

-195 SNQKNIQYEQAG
+195 SKQVDVWHEQAG
-207 SLNRAVRSI
+207 SLNRAIRSL
-216 HEQATGLSSDAYVI
+216 HEQTTGLSSNAYI
-230 WEEGDKRFIHQR
+230 NWEEGDKRFIHKH

-247 TVKLRHNRETV
+247 SIKLRHNRKTI

-264 RRKTFTYSHEVAQV
+264 RRKTLTYSHEVGQV
-278 FEHRFSFEWDK
+278 FEKRFSFEWDK
-289 GLEIITKSDLP
+289 SLEIVTKSNLP

-314 LPWPKPEIPKYE
+314 LPWPKPEIPEYE

-378 EKIKVIDGTYSTS
+378 EKIKVMDGTYSTS

-406 EKDKLQPIDDQPVI
+406 EKEKLQPINNQPVI
-420 LKIVINGFEHHILLE
+420 LKIMINGFEHHILLE

-456 ALNSSKYGPT
+456 ALNSDKYAPS

-486 RANADTVLDW
+486 RAQSNTILDW
-496 KLIDELGWIAP
+496 KLIDELGWIVP
-507 IESLSYA
+507 VESLSYA

-520 AIKQVVDAGGGFIYS
+520 AIKQVVEAGGGFIYS
-535 QKAGNTLTILPR
+535 QKAGNTLSILPR
-547 YQKGYWDAM
+547 YRKGYWDAM
-556 TMDDYDIL
+556 TINDYDIL
-564 LSESLVM
+564 LSESMVM
-571 QQSIKQNDEYKA
+571 QQNIKQNDEYVT
-583 DFNAITVVNSRSG
+583 DFNAITVVNSRNG
-596 ESLRVQQRG
+596 ESLKVQQRG

-612 DAVTGPL
+612 ESAAGPL
-619 FNVVSGASYGKSA
+619 FNVVSGASYGKNE

-650 QEIGEMLP
+650 FDIGEMLP
-658 GKTIAFNGQWWGVI
+658 GKTIAFNGEWWGVI

-683 VNETITVERISRDE
+683 VNETITVERISRD
-697 SSI
+697 

>member
-1 MDFKNKLGTVDAH
+1 MSNYIPPDGHQV
-14 NLNLNFKSDNTDSH
+14 NLNFKDHVT
-28 NIILNFEHLADGST
+28 GST
-42 NLNFGDD
+42 DLNFGSDGQNLAFLDTVFSTALVAEIKAVSYSND
-49 VTAVIDTVLDT
+49 VLDARINTGFNAEFSAATGQLAQLDVQLQTRFITELSAVRIDQYCAVDAVIQTGLN
-60 EVSFEITAVYADSG
+60 A
-74 ANTAVIDTVLDTEFS
+74 
-89 FEVIAVFKENT
+89 
-100 DVIGQIDTV
+100 Q
-109 LDTSFSFE
+109 
-117 VEAVFFE
+117 
-124 NLCII
+124 
-129 DAVLDTE
+129 
-136 FQFEAKALFDINHLV
+136 FQALFDINHLV
-151 GVSLGL
+151 GVSYGFDM
-157 GLRYRKAITA
+157 RYQKAIAA
-167 LSGTEIPWAKP
+167 LSTTEIPWAKP

-195 SNQKNIQYEQAG
+195 SNQANIQYEQAG
-207 SLNRAVRSI
+207 SLIQAVRSL
-216 HEQATGLSSDAYVI
+216 HEQATGLSSDAYIV

-247 TVKLRHNRETV
+247 TIKLRHNREMI

-264 RRKTFTYSHEVAQV
+264 KRKTLTCSHEVAQV
-278 FEHRFSFEWDK
+278 FEHCFSFEWDK
-289 GLEIITKSDLP
+289 GLEIVTRSDLP
-300 WDKAKAIHYRKHPV
+300 WDQAKAIHYRKHPV
-314 LPWPKPEIPKYE
+314 LPWPKPAIPKYE
-326 GTGDLNFICLC
+326 GSTDLNFICLC
-337 HDVDSHNVV
+337 HDVDSHDVV

-367 NTLTAE
+367 NTLIAE

-378 EKIKVIDGTYSTS
+378 EKIKVMDGTYSTS

-406 EKDKLQPIDDQPVI
+406 EKDKLQPIDGQPVV
-420 LKIVINGFEHHILLE
+420 LKVMINGFEHHILLE
-435 DPEETRRFA
+435 DPEESRRFA
-444 SVLYTYPGRSVT
+444 SVLYTYPGRSIT
-456 ALNSSKYGPT
+456 ALNSDKYAAS

-486 RANADTVLDW
+486 RANSGTNLDW
-496 KLIDELGWIAP
+496 KLIDELGWIVAV
-507 IESLSYA
+507 ESLSYA

-520 AIKQVVDAGGGFIYS
+520 AIKQVVDAAGGFIYS

-547 YQKGYWDAM
+547 YQKGYWDTM
-556 TMDDYDIL
+556 TVEDYDIL

-571 QQSIKQNDEYKA
+571 QQNIKQNDEYTA

-596 ESLRVQQRG
+596 ESLKVQQRG

-612 DAVTGPL
+612 ETVTGPL
-619 FNVVSGASYGKSA
+619 FNVVSGASFGKNE

-683 VNETITVERISRDE
+683 VNETISVERISRD
-697 SSI
+697 

>member
-14 NLNLNFKSDNTDSH
+14 NLNLNFKPDNTDSH
-28 NIILNFEHLADGST
+28 NIILNFEHLADGTT

-60 EVSFEITAVYADSG
+60 KFSFEVTAVYADSG
-74 ANTAVIDTVLDTEFS
+74 SNTAVIDTVLDTEFS
-89 FEVIAVFKENT
+89 FEVVAAFSENT
-100 DVIGQIDTV
+100 DVVGQIDTV

-117 VEAVFFE
+117 IVAEFTE
-124 NLCII
+124 NLCTI
-129 DAVLDTE
+129 DTALDIE
-136 FQFEAKALFDINHLV
+136 FQFEIKALFDINHLV
-151 GVSLGL
+151 GVSYGFDMP
-157 GLRYRKAITA
+157 YQKAIA
-167 LSGTEIPWAKP
+167 CLSATEIPWAKP

-207 SLNRAVRSI
+207 SLNRAVKSI
-216 HEQATGLSSDAYVI
+216 HEQATGLSSDAYLI

-242 YLHEE
+242 YVHEE
-247 TVKLRHNRETV
+247 TIKLRHNRETV

-264 RRKTFTYSHEVAQV
+264 RRKTFIYSQEVAHV
-278 FEHRFSFEWDK
+278 LEHRFSFEWDK
-289 GLEIITKSDLP
+289 SLEIVTKSDLP

-346 LNFGADDCIPAL
+346 LNFGADDCVPAL
-358 PKRNWWYIV
+358 PNRNWWYIV
-367 NTLTAE
+367 NTLIAE

-378 EKIKVIDGTYSTS
+378 EKIKVMDGTYSTS

-406 EKDKLQPIDDQPVI
+406 EKDKLQPVNGQPVI
-420 LKIVINGFEHHILLE
+420 LKVMINGFEHHILLE

-456 ALNSSKYGPT
+456 ALNSDKYASL

-486 RANADTVLDW
+486 RANAGTILDW
-496 KLIDELGWIAP
+496 RLIDELGWIVSV
-507 IESLSYA
+507 ESLSYA

-547 YQKGYWDAM
+547 YQKGCWDTM
-556 TMDDYDIL
+556 TVDDYDIL

-571 QQSIKQNDEYKA
+571 QQNIKQNDEYIA

-596 ESLRVQQRG
+596 ESLKVQQRG

-612 DAVTGPL
+612 EAVTGPL
-619 FNVVSGASYGKSA
+619 FNVVSGASYGKNE

-644 SDIPVS
+644 ADIPVS
-650 QEIGEMLP
+650 FDIGEMLP

-672 DGVSGSFSHEK
+672 DEVSGSFSHEK
-683 VNETITVERISRDE
+683 VTETITVERISRD
-697 SSI
+697 

>member
-1 MDFKNKLGTVDAH
+1 MPNYIPPNRHQVNLDFKDPVT
-14 NLNLNFKSDNTDSH
+14 
-28 NIILNFEHLADGST
+28 GST
-42 NLNFGDD
+42 NLNFGADD
-49 VTAVIDTVLDT
+49 QNLASIDAVINTRFIAEITAESYVFNGLDAQVSTGFIAEISAVTGQFSQFDAVIQTGFIAEFKAVRIDQYGAIDTVVQTGL
-60 EVSFEITAVYADSG
+60 SAQLG
-74 ANTAVIDTVLDTEFS
+74 
-89 FEVIAVFKENT
+89 
-100 DVIGQIDTV
+100 
-109 LDTSFSFE
+109 
-117 VEAVFFE
+117 
-124 NLCII
+124 
-129 DAVLDTE
+129 
-136 FQFEAKALFDINHLV
+136 ALFDINHLV
-151 GVSLGL
+151 GVSYGFSMQ
-157 GLRYRKAITA
+157 YQKAIA
-167 LSGTEIPWAKP
+167 CLSTTEIPWAKP

-187 FYDQGLVI
+187 FYDHGLVI
-195 SNQKNIQYEQAG
+195 SNQKNIQFEQAG
-207 SLNRAVRSI
+207 SLNRAIRSL
-216 HEQATGLSSDAYVI
+216 HEQTTGLSSDAYVI

-247 TVKLRHNRETV
+247 TIKLRHNREMV

-289 GLEIITKSDLP
+289 GLEIVTKSDLP
-300 WDKAKAIHYRKHPV
+300 WDKANAIHYRKHPV
-314 LPWPKPEIPKYE
+314 KPWPKPIERPKRQPVI
-326 GTGDLNFICLC
+326 LNFCC
-337 HDVDSHNVV
+337 PARNNGRFDVQ
-346 LNFGADDCIPAL
+346 LNFEKDQCSNLPVK

-378 EKIKVIDGTYSTS
+378 EKIKVMDGTYSTS

-420 LKIVINGFEHHILLE
+420 LKVMINGFEHHILLE

-456 ALNSSKYGPT
+456 SLNSDKYGPT

-486 RANADTVLDW
+486 RANSGTSLDW
-496 KLIDELGWIAP
+496 KLIDELGWIVP

-547 YQKGYWDAM
+547 YQKGYWDTM
-556 TMDDYDIL
+556 TVGDYDIL

-571 QQSIKQNDEYKA
+571 QQSIKQNDEYIA
-583 DFNAITVVNSRSG
+583 DFNAITVVNSRTG
-596 ESLRVQQRG
+596 ESLKVQQRG

-612 DAVTGPL
+612 ESVTGPL
-619 FNVVSGASYGKSA
+619 FNVVSGASYGKNA

-658 GKTIAFNGQWWGVI
+658 GKSIAFNGQWWGVI

-683 VNETITVERISRDE
+683 VNETITVERISRD
-697 SSI
+697 

>member
-14 NLNLNFKSDNTDSH
+14 NLNLNFKPDNTDSH
-28 NIILNFEHLADGST
+28 NIILNFEYLADGST
-42 NLNFGDD
+42 NLNFGED
-49 VTAVIDTVLDT
+49 VSAVIDTVLDT
-60 EVSFEITAVYADSG
+60 EFSLEVTAVYADSG
-74 ANTAVIDTVLDTEFS
+74 ANTAVIDTVIDIEFS
-89 FEVIAVFKENT
+89 FDVVAVFKENT
-100 DVIGQIDTV
+100 DVIGHIDTV

-117 VEAVFFE
+117 IEAVFSE
-124 NLCII
+124 NLCTI
-129 DAVLDTE
+129 DTALDTG
-136 FQFEAKALFDINHLV
+136 FSFEVKALFDINHLV
-151 GVSLGL
+151 GVSYGFDM
-157 GLRYRKAITA
+157 RYKKAIAA
-167 LSGTEIPWAKP
+167 LSTTEIPWAKP
-178 ILRVSNEAL
+178 IVRVSNEAL

-242 YLHEE
+242 YVHEE

-278 FEHRFSFEWDK
+278 FEKRFSFEWDK
-289 GLEIITKSDLP
+289 GLEIVTKSDLP

-314 LPWPKPEIPKYE
+314 LPWPEPELPQYE
-326 GTGDLNFICLC
+326 GSTDLNFICLC
-337 HDVDSHNVV
+337 DTDSHNVV

-358 PKRNWWYIV
+358 PNRNWWYIV

-378 EKIKVIDGTYSTS
+378 ERIKVMDGSYSTS

-406 EKDKLQPIDDQPVI
+406 EKDKLQPIDGQPVI
-420 LKIVINGFEHHILLE
+420 LKVMINGFEHHILLE
-435 DPEETRRFA
+435 YPEETRRFA

-456 ALNSSKYGPT
+456 ALNSDKYGPT

-477 VQLVQAELD
+477 VQLVQAEID
-486 RANADTVLDW
+486 RANSGTNLDW
-496 KLIDELGWIAP
+496 RLIDELGWIVP

-547 YQKGYWDAM
+547 YQKGYWDSL
-556 TMDDYDIL
+556 TVDDYDIIL
-564 LSESLVM
+564 PESVVM
-571 QQSIKQNDEYKA
+571 QQTIKQNDEYIA

-596 ESLRVQQRG
+596 ESLKVLQRG

-612 DAVTGPL
+612 ETVIGPL
-619 FNVVSGASYGKSA
+619 FNVVSGASYGKSE
-632 LVKANI
+632 LIKANI

-644 SDIPVS
+644 ADIPVS

-683 VNETITVERISRDE
+683 VNETITVERISRE
-697 SSI
+697 

>member
-1 MDFKNKLGTVDAH
+1 MSNYIPP
-14 NLNLNFKSDNTDSH
+14 DSH
-28 NIILNFEHLADGST
+28 QVNLSFKDLVTGST
-42 NLNFGDD
+42 DLNFGSDGQNLASLD
-49 VTAVIDTVLDT
+49 VVVNTRIIAELNAVSYSNDVLDAQINT
-60 EVSFEITAVYADSG
+60 GFHAEFNAVTGQLAQ
-74 ANTAVIDTVLDTEFS
+74 LD
-89 FEVIAVFKENT
+89 V
-100 DVIGQIDTV
+100 Q
-109 LDTSFSFE
+109 LQTSFIAE
-117 VEAVFFE
+117 LAAVR
-124 NLCII
+124 I
-129 DAVLDTE
+129 DQYCAVDAFIHTGFNAQ
-136 FQFEAKALFDINHLV
+136 FQALFDINHLV
-151 GVSLGL
+151 GVSYGFNM
-157 GLRYRKAITA
+157 RYQKAIAA
-167 LSGTEIPWAKP
+167 LSTTEIPWARP
-178 ILRVSNEAL
+178 VLRVSNEAL
-187 FYDQGLVI
+187 FYEQGLLI
-195 SNQKNIQYEQAG
+195 SNQADIQYEQAG
-207 SLNRAVRSI
+207 SLTRVIGSI
-216 HEQATGLSSDAYVI
+216 HEQTTSLSSDAYLI

-247 TVKLRHNRETV
+247 TIKLRHNRETV

-278 FEHRFSFEWDK
+278 FEHHFSFEWDK
-289 GLEIITKSDLP
+289 GLEIVTKSDLP
-300 WDKAKAIHYRKHPV
+300 WDQAKAIHYRKHPV
-314 LPWPKPEIPKYE
+314 LPWPKPEPQPYQ
-326 GTGDLNFICLC
+326 GSTDLNFICLC

-378 EKIKVIDGTYSTS
+378 EKIKVMDGTYSTS
-391 RSQWCWTYSI
+391 RSQWCWIYSI

-406 EKDKLQPIDDQPVI
+406 EKEKLQPINDQPVI
-420 LKIVINGFEHHILLE
+420 LKVMINQFEHHVLLE

-456 ALNSSKYGPT
+456 ALNSDKYGPT

-477 VQLVQAELD
+477 VQLIQAELD
-486 RANADTVLDW
+486 RANSGTSLDW
-496 KLIDELGWIAP
+496 KLIDELGWIVP
-507 IESLSYA
+507 TESLSYA

-547 YQKGYWDAM
+547 YQKGYWDAL
-556 TMDDYDIL
+556 TVDDYDIL

-571 QQSIKQNDEYKA
+571 QQNIKQNDEYIA

-596 ESLRVQQRG
+596 ESLKVQQRG

-612 DAVTGPL
+612 ETVTGPL
-619 FNVVSGASYGKSA
+619 FNVVSGASYGKNE

-683 VNETITVERISRDE
+683 VNETITVERISRDQ
-697 SSI
+697 SFI

>member
-14 NLNLNFKSDNTDSH
+14 NLNLNFKPDNTDSH

-49 VTAVIDTVLDT
+49 VSAVIDTVLDA
-60 EVSFEITAVYADSG
+60 EFSFEVTAVYADSG
-74 ANTAVIDTVLDTEFS
+74 ANTAVIDTVLDTEFG
-89 FEVIAVFKENT
+89 FEVVAVFEENT

-109 LDTSFSFE
+109 LDTSFGFE
-117 VEAVFFE
+117 IVAEFAE
-124 NLCII
+124 NLCTIDTVLDTAFKFEI
-129 DAVLDTE
+129 DAV
-136 FQFEAKALFDINHLV
+136 FDINHIV
-151 GVSLGL
+151 GVSYALDAG
-157 GLRYRKAITA
+157 YQKAISV
-167 LSGTEIPWAKP
+167 LSVAAIPWAKP

-195 SNQKNIQYEQAG
+195 SNQTQLGFDKAG
-207 SLNRAVRSI
+207 SLNRAVRI
-216 HEQATGLSSDAYVI
+216 LHEQATGLSIDLILV
-230 WEEGDKRFIHQR
+230 WEEGDKRFIHQH

-247 TVKLRHNRETV
+247 TIKLRHNRETV

-264 RRKTFTYSHEVAQV
+264 RRKTLTYSHEVAQV

-289 GLEIITKSDLP
+289 SLEIVTKSNLP

-314 LPWPKPEIPKYE
+314 LPWPKPEPEPYQ
-326 GTGDLNFICLC
+326 GSTDLNFICLC
-337 HDVDSHNVV
+337 HDVDSHDVV

-367 NTLTAE
+367 NVLTAE

-406 EKDKLQPIDDQPVI
+406 EKEKLQPVNGQPVI
-420 LKIVINGFEHHILLE
+420 LKIMINGFEHHILLE

-456 ALNSSKYGPT
+456 ALNSDKYGPT

-477 VQLVQAELD
+477 VQLVQAEID
-486 RANADTVLDW
+486 RANSGTALDW
-496 KLIDELGWIAP
+496 KLIDELGWIVP

-535 QKAGNTLTILPR
+535 EKAGNTLTILPR
-547 YQKGYWDAM
+547 YQKGYWDMM
-556 TMDDYDIL
+556 TVDDYDIL

-571 QQSIKQNDEYKA
+571 QQNIKQNDEYIA
-583 DFNAITVVNSRSG
+583 DFNSITVVNSRSG
-596 ESLRVQQRG
+596 ESLKVQQRG

-612 DAVTGPL
+612 ETVTGPL
-619 FNVVSGASYGKSA
+619 FNVVSSASYGKNE

-650 QEIGEMLP
+650 REIGEMLP
-658 GKTIAFNGQWWGVI
+658 GKSIAFNGQWWGVI
-672 DGVSGSFSHEK
+672 DGVSGSFSHNK
-683 VNETITVERISRDE
+683 VNETITVERISRE
-697 SSI
+697 

>member
-1 MDFKNKLGTVDAH
+1 MSNYTPPDGH
-14 NLNLNFKSDNTDSH
+14 QINLNFKDPVTGSTD
-28 NIILNFEHLADGST
+28 LNFDSDGQNLASLDVVVNTRIIAKLNAVSDSNDVLDAQINIGFNAAFNAVTGQFAQLDIQLQTGFIAELST
-42 NLNFGDD
+42 VRIDQYCVVD
-49 VTAVIDTVLDT
+49 AVIQTGFNAQLET
-60 EVSFEITAVYADSG
+60 
-74 ANTAVIDTVLDTEFS
+74 
-89 FEVIAVFKENT
+89 
-100 DVIGQIDTV
+100 
-109 LDTSFSFE
+109 
-117 VEAVFFE
+117 
-124 NLCII
+124 
-129 DAVLDTE
+129 
-136 FQFEAKALFDINHLV
+136 LFDINHLV
-151 GVSLGL
+151 GVSYGFDM
-157 GLRYRKAITA
+157 RYQKAIA
-167 LSGTEIPWAKP
+167 CLNATEIPWAKP

-187 FYDQGLVI
+187 FYEQGLVI
-195 SNQKNIQYEQAG
+195 SNQMDLWHEQAG
-207 SLNRAVRSI
+207 SLNRAVRSL
-216 HEQATGLSSDAYVI
+216 HEQATGLSSDAYII

-247 TVKLRHNRETV
+247 TIKLRHNRETV

-264 RRKTFTYSHEVAQV
+264 RRQTFTYSHEVAQV

-289 GLEIITKSDLP
+289 GLEIITQSDLP
-300 WDKAKAIHYRKHPV
+300 WDKAKAIHYRKQPV
-314 LPWPKPEIPKYE
+314 LPWPKPEPQPYQ
-326 GTGDLNFICLC
+326 GSTDLNFICLC
-337 HDVDSHNVV
+337 HDIDSHNIV

-358 PKRNWWYIV
+358 PNRNWWYIV

-378 EKIKVIDGTYSTS
+378 EKIKVMDGTYSTS

-406 EKDKLQPIDDQPVI
+406 EKEKLQPIDGQPVI
-420 LKIVINGFEHHILLE
+420 LKIMINGFEHHILLE

-456 ALNSSKYGPT
+456 ALNSDKYGPT

-477 VQLVQAELD
+477 VQLVQAEID
-486 RANADTVLDW
+486 RANSGTSLDW
-496 KLIDELGWIAP
+496 KLIDELGWIVP
-507 IESLSYA
+507 VESLSYA
-514 ELAPID
+514 ELAPMD

-547 YQKGYWDAM
+547 YQKGYWDTIAI
-556 TMDDYDIL
+556 DDYDIL

-571 QQSIKQNDEYKA
+571 QQSIKKNDEYKA

-596 ESLRVQQRG
+596 ESLKVQQRG

-612 DAVTGPL
+612 ESVTGPL
-619 FNVVSGASYGKSA
+619 FNVVSGASYGKNA

-644 SDIPVS
+644 SDIPIS
-650 QEIGEMLP
+650 QGIGEMLP

-672 DGVSGSFSHEK
+672 DSVSGSFSHEK
-683 VNETITVERISRDE
+683 VNETITVERISRE
-697 SSI
+697 

>member
-1 MDFKNKLGTVDAH
+1 VDFKNKLGTVDAH
-14 NLNLNFKSDNTDSH
+14 NLNLNFKPDNTDSH

-49 VTAVIDTVLDT
+49 VSGVVDTVLDT
-60 EVSFEITAVYADSG
+60 GFSFEVTAVYADSG
-74 ANTAVIDTVLDTEFS
+74 ANTAVIDMVLDAEFS
-89 FEVIAVFKENT
+89 FEVIAIFKENT
-100 DVIGQIDTV
+100 DVVGQIDTV

-117 VEAVFFE
+117 IEAVFSE

-136 FQFEAKALFDINHLV
+136 FQFEVKALFDINHLV
-151 GVSLGL
+151 GVSYGFNM
-157 GLRYRKAITA
+157 RCQKAIA
-167 LSGTEIPWAKP
+167 CLSTTEIPWAKP

-195 SNQKNIQYEQAG
+195 SNQVDIWHEQAG
-207 SLNRAVRSI
+207 SLNRAIRSL

-247 TVKLRHNRETV
+247 TIKLRHNRETV

-264 RRKTFTYSHEVAQV
+264 RRKTFTYSHEVAQA

-289 GLEIITKSDLP
+289 SLEIITKSDLP
-300 WDKAKAIHYRKHPV
+300 WDQAKAIHYRKHPV

-326 GTGDLNFICLC
+326 GSTDLNFICLC

-378 EKIKVIDGTYSTS
+378 EKIKVMDGTYSTS
-391 RSQWCWTYSI
+391 RSQWCWIYSI

-406 EKDKLQPIDDQPVI
+406 EKEKLQPINGQPVI
-420 LKIVINGFEHHILLE
+420 LKVMINGFEHHILLE

-456 ALNSSKYGPT
+456 ALNSAKYGPT

-477 VQLVQAELD
+477 VQLVRAELD
-486 RANADTVLDW
+486 RANSGTSLDW
-496 KLIDELGWIAP
+496 KLIDELGWIVP
-507 IESLSYA
+507 VESMSYA

-547 YQKGYWDAM
+547 YQKGYWDTM
-556 TMDDYDIL
+556 TVDGYDIL

-571 QQSIKQNDEYKA
+571 QQNIKQNDEYIA

-596 ESLRVQQRG
+596 ESLKVQQRG

-612 DAVTGPL
+612 ETVTGPL
-619 FNVVSGASYGKSA
+619 FNVVSGASYGKNK

-650 QEIGEMLP
+650 SEIGEMLP
-658 GKTIAFNGQWWGVI
+658 GKSIAFNGRWWGVI
-672 DGVSGSFSHEK
+672 DSVSGSFSHNK
-683 VNETITVERISRDE
+683 VNETITVERISRE
-697 SSI
+697 

>member
-14 NLNLNFKSDNTDSH
+14 NLNLNFKPENTDSH

-49 VTAVIDTVLDT
+49 VSADIDTVLETDF
-60 EVSFEITAVYADSG
+60 SFEVTAIYADSG
-74 ANTAVIDTVLDTEFS
+74 VNTAVIDTVLDTEFS
-89 FEVIAVFKENT
+89 FEIVAVFKDNI

-109 LDTSFSFE
+109 LDTSFSFDIVAE
-117 VEAVFFE
+117 FAE
-124 NLCII
+124 NLCTI
-129 DAVLDTE
+129 DTVLDTA
-136 FQFEAKALFDINHLV
+136 FQFQIEAVFDINHIV
-151 GVSLGL
+151 GVS
-157 GLRYRKAITA
+157 YAFDASYQKAIAA
-167 LSGTEIPWAKP
+167 LSVTEIPWAKP

-195 SNQKNIQYEQAG
+195 SNQMGIWYEQAG
-207 SLNRAVRSI
+207 SLTRAIRLL
-216 HEQATGLSSDAYVI
+216 HEQATGLISDAYVI
-230 WEEGDKRFIHQR
+230 WEEGDKRFIHQH
-242 YLHEE
+242 YLYEE
-247 TVKLRHNRETV
+247 TIKLRHNRGTV

-264 RRKTFTYSHEVAQV
+264 KRKTFTYSYEVAQV

-289 GLEIITKSDLP
+289 SLEIVTHSDLP

-326 GTGDLNFICLC
+326 GSTDLNFICLC

-406 EKDKLQPIDDQPVI
+406 EKEKLQPIDGQPVI
-420 LKIVINGFEHHILLE
+420 LKVMINGFEHHILLE

-456 ALNSSKYGPT
+456 ALNSDKYGPT

-477 VQLVQAELD
+477 GQLVQAEID
-486 RANADTVLDW
+486 RAQSNTALDW
-496 KLIDELGWIAP
+496 KLIDELGWIVP
-507 IESLSYA
+507 VESLSYA

-547 YQKGYWDAM
+547 YQKGYWDTM
-556 TMDDYDIL
+556 TVEDYDIL
-564 LSESLVM
+564 LPESLVM
-571 QQSIKQNDEYKA
+571 QQNIKQNDEYIA

-596 ESLRVQQRG
+596 DSLKVQQRG

-612 DAVTGPL
+612 EAVTGPL
-619 FNVVSGASYGKSA
+619 FNVVSGASYGKNE

-644 SDIPVS
+644 SDLPVS

-672 DGVSGSFSHEK
+672 DSISGSFSHEK
-683 VNETITVERISRDE
+683 VNETITVERISRD
-697 SSI
+697 

>member
-1 MDFKNKLGTVDAH
+1 MSNYIPPDGHQV
-14 NLNLNFKSDNTDSH
+14 NLNFKDPVT
-28 NIILNFEHLADGST
+28 GST
-42 NLNFGDD
+42 DLNFGSDGQNLASLD
-49 VTAVIDTVLDT
+49 VVVNTRIIVELNAVSDSNDVLDAQINTGFNAAFNAVTGQSAQLDIQLQTGFIAELSAVRIDQYCVVDAVIQAG
-60 EVSFEITAVYADSG
+60 FNA
-74 ANTAVIDTVLDTEFS
+74 
-89 FEVIAVFKENT
+89 
-100 DVIGQIDTV
+100 
-109 LDTSFSFE
+109 
-117 VEAVFFE
+117 
-124 NLCII
+124 
-129 DAVLDTE
+129 
-136 FQFEAKALFDINHLV
+136 QFEALFDINHLV
-151 GVSLGL
+151 GVSYGFDV
-157 GLRYRKAITA
+157 RYQKAIA
-167 LSGTEIPWAKP
+167 CLSTTEIPWAKP

-195 SNQKNIQYEQAG
+195 SNQADIRYEQAG
-207 SLNRAVRSI
+207 TLTRAIRSL
-216 HEQATGLSSDAYVI
+216 HEQATGLSSDAYVV
-230 WEEGDKRFIHQR
+230 WEEGEKRFIHQR

-247 TVKLRHNRETV
+247 TIKLRHNREIV

-289 GLEIITKSDLP
+289 SLEIITKSDLP

-314 LPWPKPEIPKYE
+314 QPWPKPEIPKYE
-326 GTGDLNFICLC
+326 GTGDLNFVCLC
-337 HDVDSHNVV
+337 HDVDSHNVI

-373 RLDTG
+373 RLDTC
-378 EKIKVIDGTYSTS
+378 EKIKVINGTYSTS
-391 RSQWCWTYSI
+391 RSQWCWTYSV
-401 TVAHT
+401 TVAPT
-406 EKDKLQPIDDQPVI
+406 EKEKLQPIDGQPVI
-420 LKIVINGFEHHILLE
+420 LKVMINGFKHHILLE

-456 ALNSSKYGPT
+456 ALNSDKYGPS

-486 RANADTVLDW
+486 RANSGTALDW
-496 KLIDELGWIAP
+496 KLIDELGWIVP
-507 IESLSYA
+507 TESLSYA
-514 ELAPID
+514 ELAPMD

-535 QKAGNTLTILPR
+535 EKAGNTLTILPR
-547 YQKGYWDAM
+547 YQKGYWDTM
-556 TMDDYDIL
+556 TVDDYDIL

-571 QQSIKQNDEYKA
+571 QQNIKQNDEYIA

-596 ESLRVQQRG
+596 ESLKVQQRG

-612 DAVTGPL
+612 ETVTGSL
-619 FNVVSGASYGKSA
+619 FNVVSGASYGKNE

-658 GKTIAFNGQWWGVI
+658 GKSIAFNGQWWGVI
-672 DGVSGSFSHEK
+672 DGVSGSFSHNK

-697 SSI
+697 SFI

>member
-14 NLNLNFKSDNTDSH
+14 NLNSNFKPDNTDSH
-28 NIILNFEHLADGST
+28 NIILNFEHLTDGST

-49 VTAVIDTVLDT
+49 VSGVISTTLDT
-60 EVSFEITAVYADSG
+60 EFTFEVTAVYADSG
-74 ANTAVIDTVLDTEFS
+74 VNTAVIDTVLDTEFS
-89 FEVIAVFKENT
+89 FDVVAVFSENT

-117 VEAVFFE
+117 VEAVFSE

-129 DAVLDTE
+129 DTVLDTE
-136 FQFEAKALFDINHLV
+136 FQFEVIAVFDINHLV
-151 GVSLGL
+151 GVSYGL
-157 GLRYRKAITA
+157 DMRYQKAIAA
-167 LSGTEIPWAKP
+167 LSTTEIPWAKP

-187 FYDQGLVI
+187 FYDQGVVI
-195 SNQKNIQYEQAG
+195 SNQKNIQYEQAR
-207 SLNRAVRSI
+207 SLIQAIRSL
-216 HEQATGLSSDAYVI
+216 HEQATGLGSDAYIV
-230 WEEGDKRFIHQR
+230 WEEGDKLFIHQR
-242 YLHEE
+242 YVDEE
-247 TVKLRHNRETV
+247 TIKLRHNRETV

-278 FEHRFSFEWDK
+278 FEKRFSFEWDK
-289 GLEIITKSDLP
+289 SLEIITKSDLP
-300 WDKAKAIHYRKHPV
+300 WDQAKAIHYRKHPV
-314 LPWPKPEIPKYE
+314 QPWPKPELPKYE
-326 GTGDLNFICLC
+326 GTGDLNFVCLC

-378 EKIKVIDGTYSTS
+378 EKIKVMDGTYSTS

-401 TVAHT
+401 TVAPT
-406 EKDKLQPIDDQPVI
+406 EKDKLQPINDQPVI
-420 LKIVINGFEHHILLE
+420 LKVMINGFEHHVLLE

-456 ALNSSKYGPT
+456 ALNSDKYGPL

-496 KLIDELGWIAP
+496 KLIDELGWIVP
-507 IESLSYA
+507 TESLSYA

-547 YQKGYWDAM
+547 YQKDYWDAM
-556 TMDDYDIL
+556 MVDDYDIL

-571 QQSIKQNDEYKA
+571 QQNIKKNDEYIA

-596 ESLRVQQRG
+596 ESLKVQQRG

-612 DAVTGPL
+612 ETVTGPL
-619 FNVVSGASYGKSA
+619 FNVVSGASYGKNE

-644 SDIPVS
+644 ADIPVS

-658 GKTIAFNGQWWGVI
+658 GKIIAFNGQWWGVI
-672 DGVSGSFSHEK
+672 DSVSGSFSHEK
-683 VNETITVERISRDE
+683 VNETIIVERISRE
-697 SSI
+697 

>member
-14 NLNLNFKSDNTDSH
+14 NLNLNFKPDNTDSH

-49 VTAVIDTVLDT
+49 VSADIDTVLETDF
-60 EVSFEITAVYADSG
+60 SFEVTAIYADSG
-74 ANTAVIDTVLDTEFS
+74 VNTAVIDTVLDTEFS
-89 FEVIAVFKENT
+89 FEVVTVFKDNI
-100 DVIGQIDTV
+100 DVTGQIDTV

-117 VEAVFFE
+117 IVAEFAE
-124 NLCII
+124 NLCTI
-129 DAVLDTE
+129 DMVLDTG
-136 FQFEAKALFDINHLV
+136 FSFEVKALFDINHLV
-151 GVSLGL
+151 GVSYGFDM
-157 GLRYRKAITA
+157 RYQKAIAA
-167 LSGTEIPWAKP
+167 LSTTEIPWAKP

-187 FYDQGLVI
+187 FYEQGLVI

-207 SLNRAVRSI
+207 SLNRAVRSL
-216 HEQATGLSSDAYVI
+216 HEQATGLSSDAYIV

-247 TVKLRHNRETV
+247 TIKLRHNRETV

-289 GLEIITKSDLP
+289 SLEIITRSDLP
-300 WDKAKAIHYRKHPV
+300 WEKAKAIHYRKHPV
-314 LPWPKPEIPKYE
+314 LPWPKPELPKYE
-326 GTGDLNFICLC
+326 GTGDLNFVCLC

-358 PKRNWWYIV
+358 PNRNWWYIV

-378 EKIKVIDGTYSTS
+378 EKIKVIDGSYSTS

-406 EKDKLQPIDDQPVI
+406 EKEKLQPINDQPVI
-420 LKIVINGFEHHILLE
+420 LKVTINGFEHHILLE

-444 SVLYTYPGRSVT
+444 SVLYTYPGRSIT
-456 ALNSSKYGPT
+456 ALNSDKYAAS

-477 VQLVQAELD
+477 VQLVQAEID
-486 RANADTVLDW
+486 RANSGTTLDW
-496 KLIDELGWIAP
+496 KLIDELGWIVP

-547 YQKGYWDAM
+547 YQKGYWDTM
-556 TMDDYDIL
+556 TVDDYDIL

-571 QQSIKQNDEYKA
+571 QQNIKQNDEYIA

-596 ESLRVQQRG
+596 ESLKVQQRG

-612 DAVTGPL
+612 ETVTGPL
-619 FNVVSGASYGKSA
+619 FNLVSGASYGKNE

-658 GKTIAFNGQWWGVI
+658 GKSIAFNGQWWGVI

-683 VNETITVERISRDE
+683 VNETITVERISRE
-697 SSI
+697 

>member
-1 MDFKNKLGTVDAH
+1 MSNYNPPDSHFV
-14 NLNLNFKSDNTDSH
+14 NLNFNDPHTSSTD
-28 NIILNFEHLADGST
+28 
-42 NLNFGDD
+42 LNFGQDD
-49 VTAVIDTVLDT
+49 QNLCQLNAVINTAFL
-60 EVSFEITAVYADSG
+60 SEITAETYTYNALDTVINTGFIAEISAAVGQLVQLDVVIQTGFIADIHAIGIDQYCSVD
-74 ANTAVIDTVLDTEFS
+74 AVIRTGFTS
-89 FEVIAVFKENT
+89 ASAAV
-100 DVIGQIDTV
+100 
-109 LDTSFSFE
+109 
-117 VEAVFFE
+117 
-124 NLCII
+124 
-129 DAVLDTE
+129 
-136 FQFEAKALFDINHLV
+136 FDINHVL
-151 GVSLGL
+151 GVFCRMSVP
-157 GLRYRKAITA
+157 YQKAIA
-167 LSGTEIPWAKP
+167 SISAVEIAWAKP

-195 SNQKNIQYEQAG
+195 SNQTQLGFDKAS
-207 SLNRAVRSI
+207 SLNRAVRI
-216 HEQATGLSSDAYVI
+216 LHEQATGLSSDLILV
-230 WEEGDKRFIHQR
+230 WKKGEKRFIHQR
-242 YLHEE
+242 YVHEE
-247 TVKLRHNRETV
+247 SIKLRHNRQTF
-258 WQEMIR
+258 WKEMIR
-264 RRKTFTYSHEVAQV
+264 LRKTVTYSHEVAQV
-278 FEHRFSFEWDK
+278 FEHRFSFEWEK
-289 GLEIITKSDLP
+289 GLEIVTKSDLP

-314 LPWPKPEIPKYE
+314 LLWPKPEPQPYQ
-326 GTGDLNFICLC
+326 GSTDLNFICLC

-358 PKRNWWYIV
+358 PNRNWWYIV

-378 EKIKVIDGTYSTS
+378 EKIKVMDGSYSTS

-406 EKDKLQPIDDQPVI
+406 EKEKLQPINGHPVI
-420 LKIVINGFEHHILLE
+420 LKVMINGFEHHILLE

-456 ALNSSKYGPT
+456 ALNSDKYGPT

-477 VQLVQAELD
+477 VQLVQAEID
-486 RANADTVLDW
+486 RANSGTSLDW
-496 KLIDELGWIAP
+496 KLIDELGWIVP
-507 IESLSYA
+507 TESLSYA

-535 QKAGNTLTILPR
+535 QKAGNILSILPR
-547 YQKGYWDAM
+547 YQKGYWDSL
-556 TMDDYDIL
+556 TVDDYDIL

-571 QQSIKQNDEYKA
+571 QQNIKKNDEYIA
-583 DFNAITVVNSRSG
+583 DFNAITIVNSRSG
-596 ESLRVQQRG
+596 ESLKVQQRG

-612 DAVTGPL
+612 ETVTGPL
-619 FNVVSGASYGKSA
+619 FNVVSGASYGKNE

-658 GKTIAFNGQWWGVI
+658 GKSIAFNGQWWGVI

-683 VNETITVERISRDE
+683 VNETITVERISRD
-697 SSI
+697 